1 VVGGNHSELPSE
13 LGKGLESCLSVLS
26 APRPQADGSDKS
38 VDLSVS
44 LAIDHPPGF
53 SFCRTSGASGKA
65 TAAVPVLDC
74 LDVPEI
80 PGSPAPGAPATH
92 GDGKAIDA
100 VALTGLILSIP
111 PAALAVLDLPDRIR
125 KRRRAQELIDHA
137 QQLATLQI
145 TIYLQLPTRT
155 VELSA
160 LTPDQLLDLQD
171 DERPDD

>member
-44 LAIDHPPGF
+44 LAIDHPSGF
-53 SFCRTSGASGKA
+53 SFCRTFGASGKA

-80 PGSPAPGAPATH
+80 
-92 GDGKAIDA
+92 
-100 VALTGLILSIP
+100 
-111 PAALAVLDLPDRIR
+111 
-125 KRRRAQELIDHA
+125 
-137 QQLATLQI
+137 
-145 TIYLQLPTRT
+145 TRHP
-155 VELSA
+155 VELRPGGAHDAPSLADRSA
-160 LTPDQLLDLQD
+160 RMMRSTIV
-171 DERPDD
+171 RS